1 MKRSISLFIC
11 VLMLVAVMGT
21 GIARAEF
28 DVKAKSAILVDG
40 KTGQVLFE
48 KDAHKMLPPASIT
61 KIMTLLLALEAIDRG
76 EASLT
81 DQVSISQYAASMGG
95 SQIYLSPKDRLP
107 LGTLLKAVA
116 VASANDACVAIGEYI
131 GGTESNFVRRMNQ
144 RAKELGMENT
154 SFKNTTGL
162 PNSEHYSTAYDISL
176 MARELIQYDIFREW
190 AQIWYEQI
198 KVSDGYRDLVNTN
211 SLIKDYP
218 GLVDGVKTGH
228 TDIAGYCLAAS
239 AEQDG
244 FRLISVVLNT
254 SSPEQRN
261 EASMNLLSYGFRAF
275 EHKVIV
281 KENEQVEDIP
291 IKQGK
296 EQTVD
301 AYTANSLGVVILKG
315 LSGELRREIKTINQI
330 APVKKGEKVGE
341 LIIYQKEKELG
352 RVDLLAVKDV
362 EKANIFVRFFRW
374 LWVKILDLISN
385 IRK

>member
-11 VLMLVAVMGT
+11 VLMLVAVVGT
-21 GIARAEF
+21 GIAQAEF
-28 DVKAKSAILVDG
+28 DVKAKSAVLVDG

-48 KDAHKMLPPASIT
+48 KDAYKQLPPASIT

-81 DQVSISQYAASMGG
+81 DQVSISQRASSMGG
-95 SQIYLSPKDRLP
+95 SQIYLSPKDRLS

-116 VASANDACVAIGEYI
+116 VASANDACVAVGEYI
-131 GGTESNFVRRMNQ
+131 GGTEPNFVRRMNQ

-154 SFKNTTGL
+154 HFENTTGL
-162 PNSEHYSTAYDISL
+162 PDPDHYSTAYDISL

-211 SLIKDYP
+211 SLIKSYP
-218 GLVDGVKTGH
+218 GLDGVKTGH
-228 TDIAGYCLAAS
+228 TDVAGYCLAAS

-254 SSPEQRN
+254 DSPEERN
-261 EASMNLLSYGFRAF
+261 EASTNLLNYGFRAF

-315 LSGELRREIKTINQI
+315 LSGELRREIKTINQV

-341 LIIYQKEKELG
+341 LIVYQKEKELG
-352 RVDLLAVKDV
+352 RVDLLAAEDI

-374 LWVKILDLISN
+374 LWAKILELVSN